1 MVTVHLICLSLWLFV
16 TILIGVNTLRPKK
29 FATST
34 AILFQLIATTS
45 FDAVM
50 ATLLFIL
57 YKFETNHKL
66 AKQQSEEVKPISMQT
81 VRVASNKER
90 FKPQLIAMSEQNE
103 TEVSEVEVENSIF
116 DQFVAR
122 S

>member
-1 MVTVHLICLSLWLFV
+1 
-16 TILIGVNTLRPKK
+16 
-29 FATST
+29 
-34 AILFQLIATTS
+34 
-45 FDAVM
+45 
-50 ATLLFIL
+50 
-57 YKFETNHKL
+57 
-66 AKQQSEEVKPISMQT
+66 MQT

-90 FKPQLIAMSEQNE
+90 FKPQFIAMSEQNE